1 MKKDYIP
8 GVNMHD
14 DRVVWTDEKIEKIIK
29 SASAVVIASEK
40 RQFFEQKDK
49 TA

>member
-8 GVNMHD
+8 GVNMHED
-14 DRVVWTDEKIEKIIK
+14 CCLKTQEEIDRVVKN
-29 SASAVVIASEK
+29 ASAVTIGAEK
-40 RQFFEQKDK
+40 RRYREQKDK

>member
-8 GVNMHD
+8 GVNMHED
-14 DRVVWTDEKIEKIIK
+14 CCVKTEEEIVQIVKA
-29 SASAVVIASEK
+29 ASAVTIASEK